1 MYIRRKV
8 FSTLVDEAGEE
19 RLFSTTDFVYDDRY
33 FSEKKKKLRDI
44 ESHRGLGRSL
54 IIGGLPGA
62 IGGYAGKRSAEKADE
77 EGLED
82 YEIVR
87 KASKTGGRA
96 GAAIG
101 AGLAAAASALTG
113 PKSGRLVRAAGAG
126 LTGGIFGG
134 AGGYLGARKNTK
146 ERLSKR
152 AGIEQ

>member
-8 FSTLVDEAGEE
+8 FSTLVDGAGEE

-33 FSEKKKKLRDI
+33 FSENKKKKLRDI

-62 IGGYAGKRSAEKADE
+62 IGGYVGKKSADLADE

-87 KASKTGGRA
+87 KASEAGGLSGA
-96 GAAIG
+96 GIG
-101 AGLAAAASALTG
+101 ASLAATSIALNG
-113 PKSGRLVRAAGAG
+113 PKSGRLVRAAGYG
-126 LTGGIFGG
+126 LVGGLGGG

-146 ERLSKR
+146 TRLSKR
-152 AGIEQ
+152 AGIK